1 MEADKKFNLDH
12 RLSVICRVVINYVF
26 VPLCRS
32 NSPTNVAVKNQIKQE
47 LQLEKENDF
56 SPEQIDSMLVNRVKY
71 LFLHIFTFSWNSSIF

>member
-12 RLSVICRVVINYVF
+12 RLSVIYRVVFNYVF

-32 NSPTNVAVKNQIKQE
+32 NSPTNVTVENQIKQE

-56 SPEQIDSMLVNRVKY
+56 STEQIDSMLNR
-71 LFLHIFTFSWNSSIF
+71 TN